1 MEFGKILVLVVTIF
15 IGISNTFRIG
25 AFNLK
30 VYGPKK
36 SKDVKVMSYIV
47 KVNNLT
53 IGSSH
58 FNTYLRLKMKSK
70 NCSLFTHNMILFSF

>member
-1 MEFGKILVLVVTIF
+1 MEFGQILVLVVTIF

-30 VYGPKK
+30 VYGSKK

-47 KVNNLT
+47 KVNNPTLA
-53 IGSSH
+53 I
-58 FNTYLRLKMKSK
+58 
-70 NCSLFTHNMILFSF
+70 